1 MWHDWPGWR
10 AVLNGKKG
18 VLSALEIGL
27 DLDMG
32 IFFDDWQ
39 ACLRSHYIYVIR
51 AGDSVTEPTL
61 RHVLLHSGIDETEL
75 EALRAQAEALG
86 PLDPDEPEPD
96 AALPV
101 DLATDDLGGEV
112 GEIAAADVAVDE
124 AGTVLDGDG
133 DPDGDLFEDD
143 SEDDLYEDGEGDDEP
158 PAVAPNQLSLF

>member
-1 MWHDWPGWR
+1 
-10 AVLNGKKG
+10 
-18 VLSALEIGL
+18 
-27 DLDMG
+27 
-32 IFFDDWQ
+32 
-39 ACLRSHYIYVIR
+39 
-51 AGDSVTEPTL
+51 VTEPTL
-61 RHVLLHSGIDETEL
+61 RHVLLHSGIDEAEL

-86 PLDPDEPEPD
+86 PLDPGALEPD
-96 AALPV
+96 AALPA